1 MPCLETILRNMYLKE
16 DHMSGKSVIVMGK
29 KGVVA
34 NKTGSDGDTSNDEIY
49 NVRFEDGSISNH
61 PVRDMQMIGESTLL
75 NEMDPKEHVRLNKAT
90 GMYCVYNKDG
100 EKVKEFKDKA
110 DADKW
115 ATDNHDS
122 LMEEARA
129 FDNKNEAKR
138 MAYKLAKRTGEGH
151 TVLEVF
157 HSAGGQGKLFQVVS
171 DTASDEWN
179 RKMNTR
185 TVLRTAY
192 NESVELDESGDP
204 RIAKLSFKAKE
215 ILANMANSLDTTG
228 GPYLDKRNV
237 KSLTRRGVEDTLKA
251 ASRIPKGNKR
261 AAQDLAILKKELA
274 ESVELDERTSGPTR
288 MAVDKEFTNLT
299 RSGRMDTMSAIK
311 RVERMFKVK
320 NVKVAKDKNGKPY
333 VISFDERQTIRQR
346 NESVELD
353 EAIRLD
359 SSRIKKFSTPA
370 SPKIRQWIESGKQKY
385 IINVASALGETARFV
400 VVETPRSMKSGDPAI
415 ADKVMMF
422 TIDEPKR
429 GKVKM
434 VAFHGTHVS
443 HQKAMDFAANRKL
456 IALKD
461 KSGKRLHSKYESVEL
476 GESTP
481 AYTKMMKAYKGSDMK
496 KVFDI
501 LKKKGFRGGPQGDT
515 LVNNMLKKNRGNV
528 QKAAAEIEKKY
539 PKLFEETQ
547 LDEAVKTMDKK
558 AALNVYNKLKKGSK
572 VAVEFGGAM
581 SSTNT
586 KPIELVVTS
595 PHRVVGKSKVGRI
608 ILKNPTNPRGVKYTL
623 FNRDGSVTLAQGD
636 MGTILKDMKISE
648 NVEHDLDEAGR
659 YTYGEKGDGPA
670 GMKISKGR
678 EEYLKS
684 REGQASLKR
693 RKEQDARRGV
703 KDHVEH
709 DLDEASRP
717 MGFPGAMVRGKIKG
731 KFTKAQLDQL
741 RDAYAK
747 IGRVDPSSKTY
758 EKLTAFLD
766 AQDANVLKQLANA
779 RIQFISSLALNRV
792 NRLKMKG
799 S

>member
-1 MPCLETILRNMYLKE
+1 IAWYDVMFEHGIEKGVPTDSLKILESKMHE
-16 DHMSGKSVIVMGK
+16 DHEPEG
-29 KGVVA
+29 
-34 NKTGSDGDTSNDEIY
+34 
-49 NVRFEDGSISNH
+49 
-61 PVRDMQMIGESTLL
+61 GE
-75 NEMDPKEHVRLNKAT
+75 H
-90 GMYCVYNKDG
+90 
-100 EKVKEFKDKA
+100 
-110 DADKW
+110 
-115 ATDNHDS
+115 
-122 LMEEARA
+122 
-129 FDNKNEAKR
+129 
-138 MAYKLAKRTGEGH
+138 
-151 TVLEVF
+151 
-157 HSAGGQGKLFQVVS
+157 
-171 DTASDEWN
+171 
-179 RKMNTR
+179 
-185 TVLRTAY
+185 
-192 NESVELDESGDP
+192 
-204 RIAKLSFKAKE
+204 
-215 ILANMANSLDTTG
+215 
-228 GPYLDKRNV
+228 
-237 KSLTRRGVEDTLKA
+237 
-251 ASRIPKGNKR
+251 
-261 AAQDLAILKKELA
+261 
-274 ESVELDERTSGPTR
+274 
-288 MAVDKEFTNLT
+288 
-299 RSGRMDTMSAIK
+299 
-311 RVERMFKVK
+311 
-320 NVKVAKDKNGKPY
+320 
-333 VISFDERQTIRQR
+333 
-346 NESVELD
+346 LD
-353 EAIRLD
+353 EAIRMD

-434 VAFHGTHVS
+434 IAFHGTHVS

-648 NVEHDLDEAGR
+648 NVEHDLDEA
-659 YTYGEKGDGPA
+659 
-670 GMKISKGR
+670 
-678 EEYLKS
+678 
-684 REGQASLKR
+684 
-693 RKEQDARRGV
+693 
-703 KDHVEH
+703 
-709 DLDEASRP
+709 SRP
-717 MGFPGAMVRGKIKG
+717 MGFPGAMTRGKIKG

-758 EKLTAFLD
+758 EQLTAFLD
-766 AQDANVLKQLANA
+766 AQDANVL
-779 RIQFISSLALNRV
+779 
-792 NRLKMKG
+792 
-799 S
+799 